1 MHLAHILAP
10 VDQSEPSHDAARS
23 AAEMALKF
31 GAELHLLYVVTP
43 QLVYAEWPELVM
55 PPEDLTKEMLDQCR
69 RYLARLEQELA
80 ETGVS
85 VTVHCEES
93 AMRPFAAINQFARDL
108 PADLIVIGS
117 HGRTGL
123 RHALLGST
131 AEKVV
136 RKASCPVLVI
146 KSPQAGP
153 ELSEPSGEPS

>member
-10 VDQSEPSHDAARS
+10 VDQSEPARTAAR
-23 AAEMALKF
+23 AGADMAVKF
-31 GAELHLLYVVTP
+31 GAELHLLHVVTP
-43 QLVYAEWPELVM
+43 QLIYAEWPELVM
-55 PPEDLTKEMLDQCR
+55 PPEDLTEEMLAQCQ
-69 RYLARLEQELA
+69 RYLDDLEAEL
-80 ETGVS
+80 TGFGAS

-108 PADLIVIGS
+108 PADLVVIGS

-136 RKASCPVLVI
+136 RKAPCPVLVI
-146 KSPQAGP
+146 KPEEAGP
-153 ELSEPSGEPS
+153 QLREPDRGE